1 MANLI
6 LLGPPGAGKGT
17 QARRLQEVQHL
28 VQISTGDI
36 LRAAVR
42 SGSALGSQ
50 VKAAMDRGDLV
61 PDALILGIVEER
73 LAQDDARSGFVLDG
87 FPRTVP
93 QAEGLEHILRERNW
107 KLDRVVALEVDE
119 DTVIARN
126 TGRWVCPKDGTVYQ
140 VNTAP
145 PRRAGLCDLDG
156 TPLVQRPD
164 DQEPQIRQRMREYHQ
179 KTDPLKDFYRGRG
192 LLLEID
198 GARPADEVFA
208 QIIAGLRSSGSS
220 S

>member
-17 QARRLQEVQHL
+17 QARRLQEEQHL

-42 SGSALGSQ
+42 SGSSLGAQ
-50 VKAAMDRGDLV
+50 VKGIMDRGDLV

-73 LAQDDARSGFVLDG
+73 LAQDDARAGFVLDG

-93 QAEGLEHILRERNW
+93 QAEGLDRLLPQHGW
-107 KLDRVVALEVDE
+107 KLDRVVALEVSE

-145 PRRAGLCDLDG
+145 PKRPGLCDLDG

-179 KTDPLKDFYRGRG
+179 KTGPLKDFYRRKG

-198 GARPADEVFA
+198 GGQPADQVFA
-208 QIIAGLRSSGSS
+208 LIVSALGGPA
-220 S
+220 

>member
-17 QARRLQEVQHL
+17 QARRLQEAQHL

-42 SGSALGSQ
+42 SGSELGAQ
-50 VKAAMDRGDLV
+50 VKGIMDRGDLV
-61 PDALILGIVEER
+61 PDTLILSIVEGR
-73 LAQDDARSGFVLDG
+73 LAQDDARAGFVLDG

-93 QAEGLEHILRERNW
+93 QAEGLARILSQRGWR
-107 KLDRVVALEVDE
+107 LDRVVALEVTE

-140 VNTAP
+140 IKTAP
-145 PRRAGLCDLDG
+145 PRRPGLCDLDG

-164 DQEPQIRQRMREYHQ
+164 DQEPQIRQRMREYHE
-179 KTDPLKDFYRGRG
+179 KTDPLKEYYRGKG

-198 GARPADEVFA
+198 GSRPADEVFA
-208 QIIAGLRSSGSS
+208 RILAGLGRAA
-220 S
+220 